1 MTETSV
7 KWYKLAYPSPC
18 VVGTVKITDIL
29 TAFFNQEI
37 IMKCPEGSNYTIPQM
52 KGLRTITQET
62 LTCFS
67 QLDIYRSLS
76 EL

>member
-1 MTETSV
+1 M
-7 KWYKLAYPSPC
+7 
-18 VVGTVKITDIL
+18 KITGIL

-62 LTCFS
+62 LLAFHK
-67 QLDIYRSLS
+67 LDIYRLA
-76 EL
+76 ELKSTNLCSWPTPHIPGSSKT